1 MPGAETETGAQGLIM
16 LEEQLYALL
25 DLLLSNPVFALLL
38 AVIVVALCYFRPK
51 AMFRLAL
58 FSLFIVLVFYFIAQL
73 AGMVST
79 GSQQKDRM
87 IYKSRD
93 VIGE

>member
-1 MPGAETETGAQGLIM
+1 M
-16 LEEQLYALL
+16 LEEQLHSILTLLRNNPGLALI
-25 DLLLSNPVFALLL
+25 L
-38 AVIVVALCYFRPK
+38 AVIVVVLCYFRPK
-51 AMFRLAL
+51 AMFRMAL
-58 FSLFIVLVFYFIAQL
+58 FGLFIALVFYFITQL

>member
-1 MPGAETETGAQGLIM
+1 M
-16 LEEQLYALL
+16 LDEQLHSILTLL
-25 DLLLSNPVFALLL
+25 QNNPMLALLL
-38 AVIVVALCYFRPK
+38 AVIVAVLCYFRPK

-58 FSLFIVLVFYFIAQL
+58 FGLFIVLVFYFITQL

-87 IYKSRD
+87 IYKSKD

>member
-1 MPGAETETGAQGLIM
+1 M
-16 LEEQLYALL
+16 LEEKLHSILILL
-25 DLLLSNPVFALLL
+25 RSNPGLALIL
-38 AVIVVALCYFRPK
+38 AVIIVVLCYFRPK
-51 AMFRLAL
+51 AMFRMVL
-58 FSLFIVLVFYFIAQL
+58 FGLFIALVFYFITQL

-93 VIGE
+93 VIGD

>member
-1 MPGAETETGAQGLIM
+1 M
-16 LEEQLYALL
+16 LEEQLHSILILLRNNPGLALI
-25 DLLLSNPVFALLL
+25 L
-38 AVIVVALCYFRPK
+38 AVIVVVLCYFRPK
-51 AMFRLAL
+51 AMFRMAL
-58 FSLFIVLVFYFIAQL
+58 FGLFIALVFYFITQL

>member
-1 MPGAETETGAQGLIM
+1 M
-16 LEEQLYALL
+16 LEEQLHSISILL
-25 DLLLSNPVFALLL
+25 RSNPGMALLL
-38 AVIVVALCYFRPK
+38 AVVVVVFFYFRPK
-51 AMFRLAL
+51 AMFRLTL
-58 FSLFIVLVFYFIAQL
+58 FSLFIVLVFYFIIQI
-73 AGMVST
+73 AGMIST

>member
-1 MPGAETETGAQGLIM
+1 M
-16 LEEQLYALL
+16 LEEQLHSILILL
-25 DLLLSNPVFALLL
+25 RSNPGLALIL
-38 AVIVVALCYFRPK
+38 AVIIVVLCYFRPK
-51 AMFRLAL
+51 AMFRMVL
-58 FSLFIVLVFYFIAQL
+58 FGLFIALVFYFITQL

-93 VIGE
+93 VIGD